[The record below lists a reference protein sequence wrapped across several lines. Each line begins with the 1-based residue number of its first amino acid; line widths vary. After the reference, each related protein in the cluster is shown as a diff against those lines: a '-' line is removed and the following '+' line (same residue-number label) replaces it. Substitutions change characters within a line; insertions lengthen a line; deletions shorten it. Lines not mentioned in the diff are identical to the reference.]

1 MHGYQLREYA
11 PSRTGYLLAGVVLD
25 TNESEW
31 FFSLE
36 AERRIGEDFFAEAR
50 VRIFNGD
57 PAGQLFVFD
66 RDDYVELSLAK
77 YF

>member
-1 MHGYQLREYA
+1 MLV
-11 PSRTGYLLAGVVLD
+11 SLLAGVVLD

-36 AERRIGEDFFAEAR
+36 AERRIGEDYFAEAR

-57 PAGQLFVFD
+57 PSGQLFVFD
-66 RDDYVELSLAK
+66 QEDYVELSLTK